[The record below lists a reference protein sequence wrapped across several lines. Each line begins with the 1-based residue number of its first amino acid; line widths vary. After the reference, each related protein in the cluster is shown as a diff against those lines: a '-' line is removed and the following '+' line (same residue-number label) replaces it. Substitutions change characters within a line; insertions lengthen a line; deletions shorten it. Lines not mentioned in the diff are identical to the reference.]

1 MATYQ
6 IECEDCQIY
15 WEVERSM
22 DNPPKKGKCP
32 QCGKMG
38 NRCWTTPALHFIGTG
53 FETNRAKWEKYSKYG
68 MDKDTANDFLN
79 KSIQASKENMQKGH
93 EHYTPMY
100 LDTDYAVKNGIAKKV
115 DRDKAIN
122 KADQAKKNEEDFVK
136 KAYKK

>member
-38 NRCWTTPALHFIGTG
+38 NRCWTTPALHFIGPG

-122 KADQAKKNEEDFVK
+122 KADQAKKNQEDFVK